1 MNQTRLILHDPA
13 RTQLAPRQTPD
24 IVQAIDAVLDQAH
37 GLFHR
42 EYQRQLEMYRAYNG
56 RYPCYHYE
64 FANVADHAKNAL
76 PEAVRVY
83 LR

>member
-1 MNQTRLILHDPA
+1 MNQTQKRIILHDSRPA
-13 RTQLAPRQTPD
+13 IQQAPD
-24 IVQAIDAVLDQAH
+24 IVQAIDTVLNQAH
-37 GLFHR
+37 GLFQR

-64 FANVADHAKNAL
+64 FASVAEHAKAAL
-76 PEAVRVY
+76 PEAVRIY